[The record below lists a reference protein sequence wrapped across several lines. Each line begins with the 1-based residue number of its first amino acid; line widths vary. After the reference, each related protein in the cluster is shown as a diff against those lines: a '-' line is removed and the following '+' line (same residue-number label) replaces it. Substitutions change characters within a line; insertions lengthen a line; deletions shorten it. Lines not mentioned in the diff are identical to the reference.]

1 MTQREVGLSAE
12 INFEI
17 NAAVCKIGAKFGFNV
32 SLTDQW
38 SKSQT
43 ETISF
48 RIPAGERAFLYQVTI
63 LCARL
68 RLDTKT
74 GKYSYVEYGK
84 FLTDAYKTS
93 KKPLYEEMI

>member
-17 NAAVCKIGAKFGFNV
+17 NAAVCKVGAKFGFNV

-68 RLDTKT
+68 RQAL
-74 GKYSYVEYGK
+74 GISCFRLRQCVINESY
-84 FLTDAYKTS
+84 FL
-93 KKPLYEEMI
+93 